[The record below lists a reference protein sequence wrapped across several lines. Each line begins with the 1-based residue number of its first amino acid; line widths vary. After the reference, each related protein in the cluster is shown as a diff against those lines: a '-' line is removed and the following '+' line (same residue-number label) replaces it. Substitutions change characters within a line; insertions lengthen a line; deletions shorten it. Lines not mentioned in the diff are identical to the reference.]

1 MPSFDIVCETDLQEV
16 DNAVNS
22 CMREIQN
29 RYDFKGSKSELKRDA
44 ETITMLAD
52 DDMKHKAIVEMIK
65 TYITRRKLDARC
77 LDFQKPEAASG
88 NMIRQA
94 VKIRKGID
102 QENAKKITKLVKD
115 SKIKVQASIQSE
127 QVRVTGK
134 NRDDLQEAIALIRG
148 NEFELPLQF
157 INFRD

>member
-16 DNAVNS
+16 DNAINS
-22 CMREIQN
+22 CTREIQN
-29 RYDFKGSKSELKRDA
+29 RYDFKGSKSEIKRDD
-44 ETITMLAD
+44 ETITLLAD
-52 DDMKHKAIVEMIK
+52 DDMKHKAVIEMMK

-88 NMIRQA
+88 NMIRQV

-102 QENAKKITKLVKD
+102 QDNAKKIVKLIKD
-115 SKIKVQASIQSE
+115 SKVKVQASIQGE

-134 NRDDLQEAIALIRG
+134 NRDDLQEAMQLIRD
-148 NEFELPLQF
+148 EELEVPVHF
-157 INFRD
+157 NNFRD